1 MTSFG
6 CYSSF
11 STYSQLANFPNAFC
25 SLGILSPVLSHGRLM
40 EVGFPRAVKQMSKM
54 RLRTVTN
61 AAFCVCVIVGS
72 QHGFKPGWKKS
83 CRYNNSFS
91 LWWVLIISVAFRIFL
106 VPSEKNSVRSNRKKL
121 LQMHSCRALGSLLPY
136 KHQCAWCHIRKQN
149 VSCGSPA
156 FLSSFFLKWKN
167 KWETILKKWVLNG
180 LEFLMFITSWH
191 IKNKT
196 KQKKPKELTS

>member
-1 MTSFG
+1 M
-6 CYSSF
+6 
-11 STYSQLANFPNAFC
+11 YSQLANFPNAFC

-54 RLRTVTN
+54 QLRTVTN

-91 LWWVLIISVAFRIFL
+91 LWWVLIISVAFRMFL
-106 VPSEKNSVRSNRKKL
+106 VPSEKKSERSSRKKL
-121 LQMHSCRALGSLLPY
+121 LGMHSCRALGSLLPY
-136 KHQCAWCHIRKQN
+136 KHPSAWYHIRKQN

-156 FLSSFFLKWKN
+156 FLSSFLLKWKN
-167 KWETILKKWVLNG
+167 KWETILKKGVLNW
-180 LEFLMFITSWH
+180 LEFLMFVRTCH
-191 IKNKT
+191 IRKKKT
-196 KQKKPKELTS
+196 TKIELTS